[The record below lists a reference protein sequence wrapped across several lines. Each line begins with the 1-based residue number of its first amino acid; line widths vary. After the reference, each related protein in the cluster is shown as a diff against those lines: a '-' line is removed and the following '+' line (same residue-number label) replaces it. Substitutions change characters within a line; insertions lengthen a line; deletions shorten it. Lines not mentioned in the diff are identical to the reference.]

1 MNNAA
6 HTERLTAITL
16 DVANT
21 QNADDM
27 ETMFVEGVVWEMW
40 ERHGFATD
48 AAFNRSHFRSTL
60 AALRDEYSDDANLV
74 NAAAVAYVL
83 G

>member
-1 MNNAA
+1 MSNAA

-16 DVANT
+16 DVVNT
-21 QNADDM
+21 QNAGDM
-27 ETMFVEGVVWEMW
+27 ETMFVEGIVWEMW
-40 ERHGFATD
+40 QIHGFATD
-48 AAFNRSHFRSTL
+48 AAFDRSRFRITL
-60 AALRDEYSDDANLV
+60 AELRDEYSDDAHLV